1 MKDIFTTNAI
11 TNLFLIDTQL
21 DDDIEEMPNLAPY
34 PFTLNKNSYN
44 ALRKLFNTLCGSMEE
59 ILDFDIESVAENS
72 KYGISKMLVFMI
84 KNIQRFNSR
93 NKSEKLLHKINM
105 EYVNSCRKVAVFI
118 ISNYCNSY
126 SEYEYEY
133 YEEIIPIEILDNIMY
148 ILKVAYGDINICDV
162 DIDVLIKDVEILMCN
177 NIDYQKKVMQTIRS
191 QCRINPDSNEE

>member
-21 DDDIEEMPNLAPY
+21 DDSIEEMPNLAPY

-59 ILDFDIESVAENS
+59 ILNFDIESVAEYS
-72 KYGISKMLVFMI
+72 KYGILKMLVFMI
-84 KNIQRFNSR
+84 KNMQRFNSR

-105 EYVNSCRKVAVFI
+105 EYVSSCRKVAIFI
-118 ISNYCNSY
+118 ISNYCNPY

-133 YEEIIPIEILDNIMY
+133 YEEVIPIEILDNIMY

-162 DIDVLIKDVEILMCN
+162 DIDVLTKDVETLMCN
-177 NIDYQKKVMQTIRS
+177 NIDYQKKVMKTIRS
-191 QCRINPDSNEE
+191 QCCINPDNNEE